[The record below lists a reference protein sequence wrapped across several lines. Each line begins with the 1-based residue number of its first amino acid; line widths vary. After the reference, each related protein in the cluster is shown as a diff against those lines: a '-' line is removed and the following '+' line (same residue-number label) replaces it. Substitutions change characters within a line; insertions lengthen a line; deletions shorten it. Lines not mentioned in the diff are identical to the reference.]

1 MRIFYSWQ
9 SDLPNKNNRSFIE
22 DCIKKTIKKYKDT
35 ITIEADRDVKNNTG
49 SPDIANTIFDKIDE
63 CDLFIADVSIINK
76 AKCKLIRTK
85 SKPTPNPNVL
95 LELGYAASV
104 LGWDRVVCIYNT
116 DYSELD
122 ALPFDLRQHR
132 ITSYSLSGKKKSDVR
147 DDIVRAISDT
157 IDGLINSG
165 NTIRPK
171 GTQSCHTLL
180 GYDLLNNTV
189 SKSLLFSDIKFETL
203 KNELVASAT
212 KLVEGL
218 NKSSI
223 NFTGDISSCFGGIR
237 INFDGSKIIKIEDEE
252 KQEVVGAVEK
262 ILGLKL
268 QDNTF
273 CFGNL
278 TEKMS
283 LPGFGNRFDGTIEEK
298 QKFDDYLL
306 LKRLL
311 TEITILDLFRKSFD
325 NVSIMPLA
333 IQNTSKYL
341 DQNINVTVTVDGD
354 DFEIISPLNMVFDD
368 DLINNVGFICE
379 YGFIEKLFG
388 MKETPELSFDD
399 IDIAD
404 YYDDNPY
411 INLWDNGTMRD
422 TDDCIEVFS
431 DYIASPS
438 SNNILQF
445 NIESLQANEMKW
457 LSKVVLIRINSGN
470 VKLKYSIKSDNTD
483 GSVSGVIK

>member
-22 DCIKKTIKKYKDT
+22 ECIKKTVKKYKDT

-76 AKCKLIRTK
+76 SKCKLIRTK

-122 ALPFDLRQHR
+122 SLPFDLRQHR

-147 DDIVRAISDT
+147 DDIVNAISDT
-157 IDGLINSG
+157 IDGLLNSG
-165 NTIRPK
+165 SAIRPK
-171 GTQSCHTLL
+171 GTQSYHRLL
-180 GYDLLNNTV
+180 GYDLLSDNV
-189 SKSLLFSDIKFETL
+189 SKSLLYSDIKFETL
-203 KNELVASAT
+203 KNELVALAK

-218 NKSSI
+218 NTSSV
-223 NFTGDISSCFGGIR
+223 NFVGDISSCFGGIR
-237 INFDGSKIIKIEDEE
+237 INFDGSKIIKIDDEE
-252 KQEVVGAVEK
+252 KQQVVGAVET
-262 ILGLKL
+262 ILGLEL
-268 QDNTF
+268 HDAVF

-283 LPGFGNRFDGTIEEK
+283 FPGFGNRFDGTIEEK
-298 QKFDDYLL
+298 RKYDDYLL

-325 NVSIMPLA
+325 NVSILPLA

-354 DFEIISPLNMVFDD
+354 DFELISPLNIVFDD
-368 DLINNVGFICE
+368 DLVNNVGFICE

-399 IDIAD
+399 IDITD

-422 TDDCIEVFS
+422 IDDCIEVLS
-431 DYIASPS
+431 DYIVSPS
-438 SNNILQF
+438 SNNIL
-445 NIESLQANEMKW
+445 
-457 LSKVVLIRINSGN
+457 
-470 VKLKYSIKSDNTD
+470 
-483 GSVSGVIK
+483 

>member
-22 DCIKKTIKKYKDT
+22 ECIKKTVKKYKDT

-49 SPDIANTIFDKIDE
+49 SPDIANTIFDKIEE
-63 CDLFIADVSIINK
+63 CDLFVADVSIINK
-76 AKCKLIRTK
+76 SKCKLIRTK

-104 LGWDRVVCIYNT
+104 LGWDRVVCICNT

-122 ALPFDLRQHR
+122 SLPFDLRQHR
-132 ITSYSLSGKKKSDVR
+132 ITSYSLSGKKKANVR
-147 DDIVRAISDT
+147 DDIVNAISDT
-157 IDGLINSG
+157 IDGLLNSG
-165 NTIRPK
+165 SAIRPK
-171 GTQSCHTLL
+171 GTQSYHTLL

-189 SKSLLFSDIKFETL
+189 SKSLLFSDIKFDTL

-212 KLVEGL
+212 KLVEEL
-218 NKSSI
+218 NSSSI
-223 NFTGDISSCFGGIR
+223 NNIGDISSCFGGIR
-237 INFDGSKIIKIEDEE
+237 INFDGSKIIKIDDEE
-252 KQEVVGAVEK
+252 KQQVVGAVET
-262 ILGLKL
+262 ILGLEL
-268 QDNTF
+268 QDVAF

-298 QKFDDYLL
+298 QKYDDYLL

-354 DFEIISPLNMVFDD
+354 DFEIMSPLNMVFDD

-399 IDIAD
+399 IDITD

-445 NIESLQANEMKW
+445 NIESLQANETKW